1 MARLRPGDPLPEW
14 SGVTTRGE
22 PIGTAT
28 LRGRP
33 VVIVL
38 LRGLR

>member
-1 MARLRPGDPLPEW
+1 MARLQPGDRLPEW
-14 SGVTTRGE
+14 TGVTTRGE
-22 PIGTAT
+22 PIGTAQ

-33 VVIVL
+33 AVIVL

>member
-1 MARLRPGDPLPEW
+1 MARLRPGDRLPEW
-14 SGVTTRGE
+14 ASVTTRGE
-22 PIGTAT
+22 PIGSVQ

-33 VVIVL
+33 VVLVL